1 MQLNIAR
8 IYFSSLLRDCQV
20 AELSGYTVQHKLCL
34 FCVCSSSRQE
44 RESVLAL
51 KGLTPS
57 GQLPLGVLSEGK
69 AGLSTGRD
77 NTHIQALTHTDMH
90 TFKHTH
96 THTHTDT
103 HTHTHSSRTMERENW

>member
-1 MQLNIAR
+1 MCVVVGVD
-8 IYFSSLLRDCQV
+8 FSELL
-20 AELSGYTVQHKLCL
+20 HKLNFL
-34 FCVCSSSRQE
+34 FASIIVCVFLLQTRE

-77 NTHIQALTHTDMH
+77 KLHVH
-90 TFKHTH
+90 KHTH
-96 THTHTDT
+96 TYRHSHTQTCRQLSKAIPLQLIVLIQHF
-103 HTHTHSSRTMERENW
+103 

>member
-1 MQLNIAR
+1 MFI
-8 IYFSSLLRDCQV
+8 
-20 AELSGYTVQHKLCL
+20 LCVFFL
-34 FCVCSSSRQE
+34 QTRE

-77 NTHIQALTHTDMH
+77 KLHVH
-90 TFKHTH
+90 KHTH
-96 THTHTDT
+96 TY
-103 HTHTHSSRTMERENW
+103 SSGGFRGGKGGANAPPFGC